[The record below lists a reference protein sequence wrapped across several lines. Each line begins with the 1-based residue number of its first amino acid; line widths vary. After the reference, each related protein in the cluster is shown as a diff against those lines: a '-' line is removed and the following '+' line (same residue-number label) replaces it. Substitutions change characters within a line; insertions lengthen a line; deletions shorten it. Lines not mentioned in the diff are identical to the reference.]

1 MFADNMR
8 KQMAAHG
15 ITQSELSKR
24 TGIGRSSISQY
35 LSGKNEPTAERK
47 IVIAEAIGCRVVD
60 LDAMETMSF
69 PVDTDSKMKRLSV
82 DQAAR
87 MLGMNHETV
96 RKGLRQGVFP
106 WGYAIHTSEDRW
118 SYFINAKKFADVEG
132 VGNAS

>member
-8 KQMAAHG
+8 KQMAVHRL
-15 ITQSELSKR
+15 TQSEIAKM

-47 IVIAEAIGCRVVD
+47 IVIAEAIGCQVSD
-60 LDAMETMSF
+60 LDATETTSF

-82 DQAAR
+82 DQAAKL
-87 MLGMNHETV
+87 LGMNHETV

-106 WGYAIHTSEDRW
+106 WGYAIHTSECRW
-118 SYFINAKKFADVEG
+118 SYFINAKKFAEIEG
-132 VGNAS
+132 MKG

>member
-8 KQMAAHG
+8 KQMAVHG

-106 WGYAIHTSEDRW
+106 WGYAIHTSEGRW

-132 VGNAS
+132 LGS

>member
-8 KQMAAHG
+8 KQMAVHG
-15 ITQSELSKR
+15 ITQSELAKM

-35 LSGKNEPTAERK
+35 LSGKNEPTDERK
-47 IVIAEAIGCRVVD
+47 IVIAEAIGCQVSD
-60 LDAMETMSF
+60 LDATQTIAFS
-69 PVDTDSKMKRLSV
+69 VDTDSKMKRLSV

-106 WGYAIHTSEDRW
+106 WGYAIHTSEGRW
-118 SYFINAKKFADVEG
+118 SYFINAKKFAEIEG
-132 VGNAS
+132 LANG

>member
-8 KQMAAHG
+8 KQMAVHG
-15 ITQSELSKR
+15 ITQSELSKI

-106 WGYAIHTSEDRW
+106 WGYAIHTSEGRW
-118 SYFINAKKFADVEG
+118 SYFINAKKFAEVEG
-132 VGNAS
+132 LANG

>member
-8 KQMAAHG
+8 KQMAVHG
-15 ITQSELSKR
+15 ITQSELAKM

-35 LSGKNEPTAERK
+35 LSGKNEPTNERK

-106 WGYAIHTSEDRW
+106 WGYAIHTSEGRW
-118 SYFINAKKFADVEG
+118 SYFINAKKFAEIEG
-132 VGNAS
+132 VRI

>member
-15 ITQSELSKR
+15 ITQSEISKI

-69 PVDTDSKMKRLSV
+69 PVDTDFKMKRLSV

-106 WGYAIHTSEDRW
+106 WGYAIHTSEGRW

-132 VGNAS
+132 LGS

>member
-8 KQMAAHG
+8 TQMAAHG

-47 IVIAEAIGCRVVD
+47 IVIAETIGCRVVD

-106 WGYAIHTSEDRW
+106 WGYAIHTSEGRW

-132 VGNAS
+132 LGS

>member
-47 IVIAEAIGCRVVD
+47 IVIAETIGCRVVD

-106 WGYAIHTSEDRW
+106 WGYAIHTSEGRW

-132 VGNAS
+132 LGS

>member
-1 MFADNMR
+1 MR

-15 ITQSELSKR
+15 ITQSEISKI

-69 PVDTDSKMKRLSV
+69 PVDTDFKMKRLSV

-106 WGYAIHTSEDRW
+106 WGYAIHTSEGRW

-132 VGNAS
+132 LGS